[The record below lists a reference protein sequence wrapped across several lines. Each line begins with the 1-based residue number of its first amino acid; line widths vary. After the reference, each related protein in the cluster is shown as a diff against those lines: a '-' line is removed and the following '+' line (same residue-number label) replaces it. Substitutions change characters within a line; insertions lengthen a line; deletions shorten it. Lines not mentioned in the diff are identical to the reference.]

1 MIFCR
6 EHNFLFIKNM
16 KVGSTSI
23 EVELSKI
30 LPDSAII
37 TKINP
42 PNKDH
47 QPRNFENFR
56 NHASWKEVSESI
68 DLSNVMS
75 YTIVRHPYEIVLS
88 DFFFRPEIRKT
99 PWHSISKIEKE
110 RLVDYYFNGQFMHG
124 SFIKSKKHLYTVDEK
139 IVVSDILRYE
149 LGLEDEINRIL
160 PKHGLKNI
168 KINTFEKAYRPK
180 NVTYNEIFSRAQLDM
195 ISEEWSWEFMNL
207 GYNG

>member
-6 EHNFLFIKNM
+6 EHNLLFIKNM

-30 LPDSAII
+30 LPDSAIV

-47 QPRNFENFR
+47 RPRNFENIFH
-56 NHASWKEVSESI
+56 HASWKEANELL
-68 DLSNVMS
+68 DLSNVIS
-75 YTIVRHPYEIVLS
+75 YTMVRHPYEVVLS
-88 DFFFRPEIRKT
+88 DFFFRHETRAK
-99 PWHSISKIEKE
+99 PWNSISKIEKE
-110 RLVDYYFNGQFMHG
+110 RLVDNYFNGQFIHG
-124 SFIKSKKHLYTVDEK
+124 NFLKSTKHLYTIDEK

-149 LGLEDEINRIL
+149 LGVENEINRIL
-160 PKHGLKNI
+160 PNHGLKTI
-168 KINTFEKAYRPK
+168 KINTFEKSYRPK
-180 NVTYNEIFSRAQLDM
+180 NVKYDEVFSRAQLDQ
-195 ISEEWSWEFMNL
+195 IFEEWSWEFMNL